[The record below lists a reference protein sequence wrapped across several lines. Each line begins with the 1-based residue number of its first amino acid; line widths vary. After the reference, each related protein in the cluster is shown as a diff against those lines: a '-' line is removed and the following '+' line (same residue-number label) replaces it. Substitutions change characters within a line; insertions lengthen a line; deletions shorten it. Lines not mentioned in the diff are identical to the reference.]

1 MVSDDSFKRCLDN
14 FTKKVV
20 CKRDSLLI
28 REPPKQPPAKTVLPL
43 RSRRLVAQSLLASKR
58 GDVLIMQRMGYT
70 KGLSMPSA
78 SELEAFD
85 KIFDDNLT
93 ASNTEALDTLFVNC
107 RCRRTA

>member
-1 MVSDDSFKRCLDN
+1 
-14 FTKKVV
+14 
-20 CKRDSLLI
+20 
-28 REPPKQPPAKTVLPL
+28 
-43 RSRRLVAQSLLASKR
+43 
-58 GDVLIMQRMGYT
+58 MGYT